1 MNLSGEIRQTGE
13 RYCSTTGR
21 ILAPPSF
28 TEKLRASC
36 NFLTERARA
45 PVKTQ
50 HLQGKQNMRITPAR
64 RLKGRL
70 TLPGDKSISHRAA
83 LIAALSSGTSEISN
97 FSTARDCASTLA
109 CLQQLGVSIETDANG
124 RIRFAGGQS
133 LTAPGKRLDCGNSG
147 STMRI
152 LAGILAGQ
160 NFSSELIGDESLSA
174 RPMRRIIEPLEMMG
188 AKIEST
194 DGKPP
199 LKIHGTD
206 KLVPIT
212 YELPIASAQVKSAIL
227 FAGLFARGRT
237 TVIEKLP
244 SRDHTERLFNGFGV
258 PVTTNDGSISV
269 EGPARFT
276 GGSITIPGD
285 ASSAAYFVAAAML
298 LSRSQLTIE
307 NVGLN
312 PTRAAFLSV
321 FQAWGAEISTTD
333 LRNERNEPVGTINV
347 TGGIG
352 AEAGEDERT
361 LSGSMIPSLIDE
373 LPLLAV
379 VGTQIPGGIQIRDA
393 EELRLKESDRLQAT
407 AQNLRAMGAEVD
419 EFDDGIA
426 VAGPTQL
433 RGAKIDSYGDHRIA
447 MAFSIAALIADG
459 QTEIKGSECV
469 AISFPEFFELLQ
481 SLAET

>member
-1 MNLSGEIRQTGE
+1 M
-13 RYCSTTGR
+13 
-21 ILAPPSF
+21 
-28 TEKLRASC
+28 K
-36 NFLTERARA
+36 
-45 PVKTQ
+45 
-50 HLQGKQNMRITPAR
+50 ITPAH

-83 LIAALSSGTSEISN
+83 LIAALSTGSCEISN

-109 CLQQLGVSIETDANG
+109 CLQHLGISIETLDDG
-124 RIRFAGGQS
+124 RIRFPGNQL
-133 LTAPGKRLDCGNSG
+133 LTAPRERLDCGNSG

-160 NFSSELIGDESLSA
+160 NFNSELIGDESLSA
-174 RPMRRIIEPLEMMG
+174 RPMRRIIEPLELMG
-188 AKIEST
+188 AKIESN

-199 LKIHGTD
+199 LNIHGAD

-212 YELPIASAQVKSAIL
+212 YELPVASAQVKSAIL
-227 FAGLFARGRT
+227 FAGLSTNGRT
-237 TVIEKLP
+237 TVIEKMP
-244 SRDHTERLFNGFGV
+244 TRDHTERLFNGFGV
-258 PVTTNDGSISV
+258 PVTIDNSSISID
-269 EGPARFT
+269 GPARFT

-298 LSRSQLTIE
+298 LPRSELTIE

-321 FQAWGAEISTTD
+321 FKTWGAEISTTD
-333 LRNERNEPVGTINV
+333 LRDERNEPVGTIRI
-347 TGGIG
+347 TGGIRST
-352 AEAGEDERT
+352 ASDEDRT
-361 LSGSMIPSLIDE
+361 LSGAMIPSLIDE

-379 VGTQIPGGIQIRDA
+379 TGTQIPGGIRIRDA

-407 AQNLRAMGAEVD
+407 AENLRAMGAEVE

-433 RGAKIDSYGDHRIA
+433 RSAKINSYGDHRIA
-447 MAFSIAALIADG
+447 MAFSIAALIAEG
-459 QTEIKGSECV
+459 ETEIKGAECV
-469 AISFPEFFELLQ
+469 AISFPEFFELLH
-481 SLAET
+481 SLAER